1 MVVEYVSLLAIGEV
15 EDMICES
22 CQKREAIDE
31 FINHYVGDGEIV
43 WIALCAECLYDEET
57 YESER
62 EKELELD

>member
-1 MVVEYVSLLAIGEV
+1 
-15 EDMICES
+15 MICEL